1 MSSYYRERL
10 NVANKMADKK
20 KNASQDQ
27 LVAPKPKS
35 RNSNVETSANKTVK
49 PVTRERKVQESKPV
63 RRETKKPSLLMRLR
77 GNRFA
82 RFVLDSYYEL
92 RHKVTWPTFVEA
104 RNMTVIVIL
113 LSAVVG
119 AVIAAVDYGLF
130 ALFKLLSGI

>member
-1 MSSYYRERL
+1 
-10 NVANKMADKK
+10 MADKK

-27 LVAPKPKS
+27 LVAPKPKA
-35 RNSNVETSANKTVK
+35 RNSDVQTETGKTVK

-92 RHKVTWPTFVEA
+92 RHKVTWPTFIEA
-104 RNMTVIVIL
+104 RNMTAIVIL
-113 LSAVVG
+113 LSAVIG

>member
-1 MSSYYRERL
+1 M
-10 NVANKMADKK
+10 ANKMADKK
-20 KNASQDQ
+20 KNASQEQ
-27 LVAPKPKS
+27 LVAPKPKP
-35 RNSNVETSANKTVK
+35 RNSNVDTEAGKTVK
-49 PVTRERKVQESKPV
+49 PVTRERKVQESKSV
-63 RRETKKPSLLMRLR
+63 RRDTKKPSLLMRMR

-113 LSAVVG
+113 LSAAVG

>member
-1 MSSYYRERL
+1 M
-10 NVANKMADKK
+10 ANKMADKK

-27 LVAPKPKS
+27 LVAPKPKA
-35 RNSNVETSANKTVK
+35 RNSNVETETSKAVK
-49 PVTRERKVQESKPV
+49 PVTRERKVQESKSV
-63 RRETKKPSLLMRLR
+63 RREAKKPSLFMRLR

-92 RHKVTWPTFVEA
+92 RHKVTWPTFIEA

-119 AVIAAVDYGLF
+119 AVLALVDYGLYQVF
-130 ALFKLLSGI
+130 RLISGI

>member
-1 MSSYYRERL
+1 
-10 NVANKMADKK
+10 VANKMADKK

-35 RNSNVETSANKTVK
+35 RNSNGETEASKTAK
-49 PVTRERKVQESKPV
+49 PVIRERKVQESKPV
-63 RRETKKPSLLMRLR
+63 RRDTKKPSLLMRMR

-92 RHKVTWPTFVEA
+92 RHKVTWPTFIEA
-104 RNMTVIVIL
+104 RNMTAIVIL
-113 LSAVVG
+113 LSAVIG

-130 ALFKLLSGI
+130 QLFRLFSGI

>member
-1 MSSYYRERL
+1 
-10 NVANKMADKK
+10 MADKK

-35 RNSNVETSANKTVK
+35 RNSNVENSASKTVK
-49 PVTRERKVQESKPV
+49 PVTRERKVQESRPV
-63 RRETKKPSLLMRLR
+63 RRDTKKPSLLMRMR

-113 LSAVVG
+113 LSAAVG

>member
-1 MSSYYRERL
+1 
-10 NVANKMADKK
+10 MADKK

-27 LVAPKPKS
+27 LVAPKPKA
-35 RNSNVETSANKTVK
+35 RNSDVQTEASKMVK
-49 PVTRERKVQESKPV
+49 PVTRERKVQDSKPV

-77 GNRFA
+77 SNRFA

-92 RHKVTWPTFVEA
+92 RHKVTWPTFIEA
-104 RNMTVIVIL
+104 RNMTAIVIL
-113 LSAVVG
+113 LSAVIG

>member
-1 MSSYYRERL
+1 M
-10 NVANKMADKK
+10 ANKMADKK
-20 KNASQDQ
+20 KNASQNQ
-27 LVAPKPKS
+27 LVAPKPQS
-35 RNSNVETSANKTVK
+35 RNGNTATETNKTVK
-49 PVTRERKVQESKPV
+49 PVTRERKMQESKPV

-92 RHKVTWPTFVEA
+92 RHKVTWPTFMEA

-130 ALFKLLSGI
+130 QLFRLLSGI